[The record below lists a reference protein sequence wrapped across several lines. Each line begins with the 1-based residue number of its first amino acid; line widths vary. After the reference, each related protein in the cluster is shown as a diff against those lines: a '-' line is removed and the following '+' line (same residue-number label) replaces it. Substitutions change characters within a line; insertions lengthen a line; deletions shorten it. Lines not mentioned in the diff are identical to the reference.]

1 MTNGNGPRRAGRC
14 LLVGLATALTLQAAG
29 ANGSQ
34 PAAPP
39 PPVSAFFGS
48 ADMLQPL
55 LSPDGKHAAVLLTTP
70 NGRRQLAILNLEPP
84 RQFKTVAGF
93 ANADIRQVYWVNNDR
108 LVYTAT
114 DLQSTDEGDVLPGLS
129 AIDRDGGN
137 PREIVRRHWQVAET
151 GTNIRS
157 RQLAPDHR
165 LSQLLRDGSADVVIE
180 RPERNVQGEW
190 VSSTPLR
197 VNTLDGQAHVI
208 DTRLGTEARHWLL
221 DERGVARAAL
231 NQRDG
236 QDTLHWRAAADAP
249 WQVVHRGPSFVGA
262 PGSFIP
268 HAIGP
273 QGELYALALRN
284 DAARTR
290 ALFRFDPKTLRLESE
305 PLVGL
310 QGFDFDGRLVFDRQ
324 RGQLLGAHFTSDA
337 AGTAWI
343 DAGMK
348 SAQDKVDQLLPGT
361 LNLLD
366 PPECHCGRWLVV
378 SAGSDRQ
385 PPIYLIYDREKH
397 TLEAIGRA
405 RKAID
410 PRQMA
415 GREFVRITARDG
427 LGFPLH
433 LTKPAGKGPWPAVV
447 LVHGGPYLRGGA
459 WEWDA
464 ESQFLASRGY
474 LVIEPEFRGSLGY
487 GDLLFRAGWKQ
498 WGLKMQD
505 DIADA
510 ARWAI
515 AQGHADPQRICIA
528 GGSYGGYASL
538 MGLIKDPALYRCG
551 VAWAA
556 VSDIGL
562 MHTIGRRW
570 TDVSEVWRQYGLPT
584 LVADPEKDA
593 AQIAA
598 TSPARLAA
606 QLKRPLLL
614 AHGESDRRV
623 PLEHGMRMR
632 NALREAGHREL
643 EWIAYPEE
651 GHGWSKPENRYD
663 FWTRVEKFL
672 ATHLTKP

>member
-1 MTNGNGPRRAGRC
+1 MTNPNGPRRAARC
-14 LLVGLATALTLQAAG
+14 LLAGLAGALALLQASA
-29 ANGSQ
+29 SQ
-34 PAAPP
+34 TAPP

-48 ADMLQPL
+48 AEMLHPL
-55 LSPDGKHAAVLLTTP
+55 PSPDGRHAAVLLTTP

-84 RQFKTVAGF
+84 RQLRTVAGF

-114 DLQSTDEGDVLPGLS
+114 DLQSSSEGDVLPGLS

-137 PREIVRRHWQVAET
+137 PRELVRRHWQVAET

-165 LSQLLRDGSADVVIE
+165 LSRLLRDGSADVVIE
-180 RPERNVQGEW
+180 RPERGVQGEW

-197 VNTLDGQAHVI
+197 VNTLDGQSRVI
-208 DTRLGTEARHWLL
+208 DTGLGTEARHWLL
-221 DERGVARAAL
+221 DERGLARAAL
-231 NQRDG
+231 SQRDG
-236 QDTLHWRAAADAP
+236 QDTLHWRAGADAP
-249 WQVVHRGPSFVGA
+249 WQVVHRGRSFVGE
-262 PGSFIP
+262 PGSFVP

-273 QGELYALALRN
+273 QGELYALAVRN

-290 ALFRFDPKTLRLESE
+290 ALFRFDPKTLRLEPE
-305 PLVGL
+305 PVVGL
-310 QGFDFDGRLVFDRQ
+310 QGFDFDGRLVFDTQ
-324 RGQLLGAHFTSDA
+324 RRQLLGAHFTSDA
-337 AGTAWI
+337 AGSAWI

-348 SAQDKVDQLLPGT
+348 AAQDKVDQLLPGT

-366 PPECHCGRWLVV
+366 PAECHCTRWLIVT
-378 SAGSDRQ
+378 AGADRQ
-385 PPIYLIYDREKH
+385 PPIYLLYDREKH

-464 ESQFLASRGY
+464 QSQFLASRGY

-487 GDLLFRAGWKQ
+487 GDALFRAGWKQ

-510 ARWAI
+510 TRWAI

-570 TDVSEVWRQYGLPT
+570 TDVSEVWRQHGLPA

-606 QLKRPLLL
+606 QLKQPLLL
-614 AHGESDRRV
+614 AHGEADLRV
-623 PLEHGMRMR
+623 PFEHGVRMR
-632 NALREAGHREL
+632 NALREAGHRQL
-643 EWIAYPEE
+643 EWIAYPDE

-663 FWTRVEKFL
+663 FWTRVEQFL
-672 ATHLTKP
+672 ATHLAKP